1 MKCQIIKMP
10 PKPVRIGLTKRRREE
25 DSDDESV
32 VAPLSVSLMNAL
44 EDIVTV
50 NVDPNEE
57 EIFEESEDLFADDI
71 DRDRDPD
78 YVQPEPQPGTSR
90 REKAVTQPALN
101 LVTTETAGKGRS
113 SAPIWN
119 FFNVSDKKVNGRI
132 EKGAMCKVDVGG
144 VPCGKRIMQNGS
156 STTGLNQH
164 LERRHPA
171 AFEQCKTLQTNL
183 QAEKMATK
191 RTLNDHFDN
200 LEGRNYHCIRQSDST

>member
-1 MKCQIIKMP
+1 MP

-44 EDIVTV
+44 EDIVSV

-57 EIFEESEDLFADDI
+57 DNFEESEDLFADDI

-78 YVQPEPQPGTSR
+78 YVQPEAQPGPSR
-90 REKAVTQPALN
+90 REKALTQPALN

-144 VPCGKRIMQNGS
+144 VPCGKRIMQRVVRQGVGVDGYRRVLDCQQRLGFATRVELLLLS
-156 STTGLNQH
+156 FKGITL
-164 LERRHPA
+164 LVVERVMRMAKVKLGRDAP
-171 AFEQCKTLQTNL
+171 QCFRMTQK
-183 QAEKMATK
+183 
-191 RTLNDHFDN
+191 
-200 LEGRNYHCIRQSDST
+200 